1 MNLAETISKVF
12 TSWLVTGNKE
22 PVTNDMKAKFLP
34 TVLALTLF
42 SSVGFAQIKPILKAG
57 IINSSWKG
65 EAQQTLTSLTD
76 KAEGFIDTRNRTGFY
91 AGGAVDIPVADG
103 FSIEPGLIYT
113 QRGYGLRGT
122 LTINAIKI
130 DALNAR
136 ATAQMHYVDLPVL
149 LKVKPAGGFTV
160 FAGPQVS
167 YLVNNNLRADVNVLG
182 FSLLNTNLD
191 ITNQF
196 NRLDV
201 GVTGGIGYESES
213 GIGVSAAFEKGFNR
227 LDKNQSFRV
236 FNQGVKVGLTYK
248 F

>member
-1 MNLAETISKVF
+1 
-12 TSWLVTGNKE
+12 
-22 PVTNDMKAKFLP
+22 MKAKLLP
-34 TVLALTLF
+34 TLLLLLASIAAT
-42 SSVGFAQIKPILKAG
+42 AQVKPIIKAG
-57 IINSSWKG
+57 IINSTWKG
-65 EAQQTLTSLTD
+65 DAYETFGSLLDKTD
-76 KAEGFIDTRNRTGFY
+76 GYLNDRNRTGFY
-91 AGGAVDIPVADG
+91 VGGAVDVPLGDN

-113 QRGYGLRGT
+113 QRGYGLKGK
-122 LTINAIKI
+122 LTINALKI
-130 DALNAR
+130 DMLNAR
-136 ATAQMHYVDLPVL
+136 ATSQMHYVDIPVL
-149 LKVKPAGGFTV
+149 FKVKPVGGLTV

-213 GIGVSAAFEKGFNR
+213 GIGISAAFERGFNR
-227 LDKNQSFRV
+227 LDKNQNFSV

>member
-1 MNLAETISKVF
+1 
-12 TSWLVTGNKE
+12 
-22 PVTNDMKAKFLP
+22 MKAKFLP
-34 TVLALTLF
+34 TVFLLLASFFGT
-42 SSVGFAQIKPILKAG
+42 AQVKPIIKAG
-57 IINSSWKG
+57 IINSTWKG
-65 EAQQTLTSLTD
+65 DAQQTLLSLTD

-91 AGGAVDIPVADG
+91 AGGAVDIPLGDN

-113 QRGYGLRGT
+113 QRGYGLRGN
-122 LTINAIKI
+122 LTINALKI
-130 DALNAR
+130 NALNAR
-136 ATAQMHYVDLPVL
+136 ATAQMHYVDVPVL
-149 LKVKPAGGFTV
+149 FKVKPAGGFTV

-196 NRLDV
+196 NRLDM

-213 GIGVSAAFEKGFNR
+213 GIGISAAFERGFNR
-227 LDKNQSFRV
+227 LDKNQNLSV
-236 FNQGVKVGLTYK
+236 FNQGVKVGITYK

>member
-1 MNLAETISKVF
+1 MKI
-12 TSWLVTGNKE
+12 
-22 PVTNDMKAKFLP
+22 PVANSMKARFLP
-34 TVLALTLF
+34 TVIAITIL
-42 SSVGFAQIKPILKAG
+42 SSSGFTQVKPVLKAG
-57 IINSSWKG
+57 IINATWKG
-65 EAQQTLTSLTD
+65 DARQSFGSLIDKTD
-76 KAEGFIDTRNRTGFY
+76 GYITERSRTGFY
-91 AGGAVDIPVADG
+91 AGAAVDIPLNDII
-103 FSIEPGLIYT
+103 SIEPGFIYT
-113 QRGYGLRGT
+113 QRGYGVRGN
-122 LTINAIKI
+122 LTINALKI

-136 ATAQMHYVDLPVL
+136 ATAQMHYIDMPVL

-201 GVTGGIGYESES
+201 GVTGGIGYESAS
-213 GIGVSAAFEKGFNR
+213 GIGVSAAFERGFNR
-227 LDKNQSFRV
+227 LDKNQNFSV

>member
-1 MNLAETISKVF
+1 
-12 TSWLVTGNKE
+12 
-22 PVTNDMKAKFLP
+22 MKAKFLP
-34 TVLALTLF
+34 TVIALTLF
-42 SSVGFAQIKPILKAG
+42 SSFSFAQVKPVIKAG
-57 IINSSWKG
+57 VINSTWKG
-65 EAQQTLTSLTD
+65 DAYQTFGSLLDKTD
-76 KAEGFIDTRNRTGFY
+76 GYLSERSRTGFY
-91 AGGAVDIPVADG
+91 VGGAVDVPITDG

-113 QRGYGLRGT
+113 QRGYGLRGN
-122 LTINAIKI
+122 LTINALKI

-136 ATAQMHYVDLPVL
+136 ATSQMHYVDVPVL
-149 LKVKPAGGFTV
+149 LKVKPAGGFTI

-167 YLVNNNLRADVNVLG
+167 YLVKNNLRADVNVLG

-213 GIGVSAAFEKGFNR
+213 GIGVSAAFERGFNR
-227 LDKNQSFRV
+227 LDKNQNFRV
-236 FNQGVKVGLTYK
+236 FNQGIKVGLTYK

>member
-1 MNLAETISKVF
+1 
-12 TSWLVTGNKE
+12 
-22 PVTNDMKAKFLP
+22 MKAKFLS
-34 TVLALTLF
+34 TAFLALASIAAT
-42 SSVGFAQIKPILKAG
+42 AQIKPVIKAG
-57 IINSSWKG
+57 IINSTWKG
-65 EAQQTLTSLTD
+65 DAQQTLTSLTD

-91 AGGAVDIPVADG
+91 AGVAIDLPLREN

-113 QRGYGLRGT
+113 QRGYGLRGN
-122 LTINAIKI
+122 LTINALKI
-130 DALNAR
+130 NALNAR
-136 ATAQMHYVDLPVL
+136 ATSQMHYVDVPVIF
-149 LKVKPAGGFTV
+149 KIKPAGGFTI

-213 GIGVSAAFEKGFNR
+213 GIGINAAFERGFNR
-227 LDKNQSFRV
+227 LDKNQNFSV

>member
-1 MNLAETISKVF
+1 
-12 TSWLVTGNKE
+12 
-22 PVTNDMKAKFLP
+22 MKAKLLP
-34 TVLALTLF
+34 TLF
-42 SSVGFAQIKPILKAG
+42 LLVASIAAAAQVKPIIKAG
-57 IINSSWKG
+57 IINSTWKG

-91 AGGAVDIPVADG
+91 AGAGVNLPLGDV
-103 FSIEPGLIYT
+103 FSIEPSLIYT
-113 QRGYGLRGT
+113 QRGYGLKGS
-122 LTINAIKI
+122 LTINALKI

-136 ATAQMHYVDLPVL
+136 ATAQMHYVDVPVL
-149 LKVKPAGGFTV
+149 FKVKPAGGFTI

-213 GIGVSAAFEKGFNR
+213 GIGISAAFERGFNR
-227 LDKNQSFRV
+227 LDKNQNFSV
-236 FNQGVKVGLTYK
+236 FNQGIKVGLTYRFK
-248 F
+248 